1 MTLLIITIISI
12 TITITIT
19 IIIIMVIIS
28 NEEATACSS
37 SGGGGRPSLYGALG
51 RSRYNGDDDV
61 DVNVDIDGK
70 IHKFKADYK
79 DRVMDL
85 TTMMNMTM
93 IKMIRTPF
101 TKWNLTTRPE
111 SPIS

>member
-1 MTLLIITIISI
+1 MVMMMLMSKSMMT
-12 TITITIT
+12 
-19 IIIIMVIIS
+19 
-28 NEEATACSS
+28 
-37 SGGGGRPSLYGALG
+37 
-51 RSRYNGDDDV
+51 DDD
-61 DVNVDIDGK
+61 DKEEEDDDNDNDNDDIDGK
-70 IHKFKADYK
+70 IHKFKADNK

-101 TKWNLTTRPE
+101 TQWNLTTRPE

>member
-1 MTLLIITIISI
+1 
-12 TITITIT
+12 
-19 IIIIMVIIS
+19 MVMMMLMS
-28 NEEATACSS
+28 KSMMN
-37 SGGGGRPSLYGALG
+37 
-51 RSRYNGDDDV
+51 DDD
-61 DVNVDIDGK
+61 DDDDNDDIDGK
-70 IHKFKADYK
+70 IHKFKADNK

-101 TKWNLTTRPE
+101 TQWNLTTRPE

>member
-1 MTLLIITIISI
+1 MVMMMLMSMSMMT
-12 TITITIT
+12 
-19 IIIIMVIIS
+19 
-28 NEEATACSS
+28 
-37 SGGGGRPSLYGALG
+37 
-51 RSRYNGDDDV
+51 DDD
-61 DVNVDIDGK
+61 DEEEEDDDNDNDNDDIDGK

>member
-1 MTLLIITIISI
+1 MVMMMLMSKSMMTDDDD
-12 TITITIT
+12 
-19 IIIIMVIIS
+19 
-28 NEEATACSS
+28 
-37 SGGGGRPSLYGALG
+37 G
-51 RSRYNGDDDV
+51 GDDDN
-61 DVNVDIDGK
+61 DDIDGK

-79 DRVMDL
+79 DGVMDL

>member
-1 MTLLIITIISI
+1 
-12 TITITIT
+12 
-19 IIIIMVIIS
+19 MVMMMLMS
-28 NEEATACSS
+28 KSMMN
-37 SGGGGRPSLYGALG
+37 
-51 RSRYNGDDDV
+51 DDD
-61 DVNVDIDGK
+61 DDDNDDIDGK

-85 TTMMNMTM
+85 TTWMNMTM

-101 TKWNLTTRPE
+101 KKWSLTTRPE

>member
-1 MTLLIITIISI
+1 MVMMMLMSMSMMTDDDD
-12 TITITIT
+12 
-19 IIIIMVIIS
+19 
-28 NEEATACSS
+28 
-37 SGGGGRPSLYGALG
+37 G
-51 RSRYNGDDDV
+51 GDDDN
-61 DVNVDIDGK
+61 DDIDGK

-101 TKWNLTTRPE
+101 KKWNLTTRPE